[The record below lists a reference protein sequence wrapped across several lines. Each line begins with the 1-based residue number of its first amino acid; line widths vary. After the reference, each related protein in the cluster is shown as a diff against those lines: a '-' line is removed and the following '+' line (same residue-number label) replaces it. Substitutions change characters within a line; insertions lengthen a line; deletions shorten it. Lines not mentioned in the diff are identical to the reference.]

1 MVEYFGA
8 DRPLNGITPAD
19 ADNWAI
25 SMKQKYAE
33 ATIAR
38 TVKRARQFY
47 KAARRAKLVT
57 EDPFEDVKPGSMVN
71 EEKLHYISVADTEK
85 VIAACPDAEWRGIVA
100 LARYGGLRCPS
111 DVLALTWGDVRWDEG
126 KFRVKSPKT
135 EKSANKGIRWVP
147 IFPELKPHLE
157 AMFDA
162 AEPGTVHVINRT
174 RNDGVNLRQQ
184 LERII
189 YRGTDLEQWPR
200 LFQNMR
206 ASCET
211 DLASKYGV
219 YLATKWCGNSA
230 GVANAHYLQVTDAD
244 FARANGSGQAA
255 HKAAQ
260 QGAEW
265 GVPERTNENEIS
277 DKRQGIP
284 LISLPVHQSTNVH
297 MPRQGLEPW
306 TR

>member
-1 MVEYFGA
+1 
-8 DRPLNGITPAD
+8 LSNITPAD
-19 ADNWAI
+19 ADAWVIALKRN
-25 SMKQKYAE
+25 YAE

-38 TVKRARQFY
+38 TIKRGRQFY

-71 EEKLHYISVADTEK
+71 EEKLHYVSATDAEK
-85 VIAACPDAEWRGIVA
+85 VLAACPDGEWRAIVA

-111 DVLALTWGDVRWDEG
+111 ELLALTWGDVRWAEG
-126 KFRVKSPKT
+126 KFRVKSSKLEHT
-135 EKSANKGIRWVP
+135 AGKGIRWVP
-147 IFPELKPHLE
+147 LFPELRPHLE
-157 AMFDA
+157 ALFDA
-162 AEPGTVHVINRT
+162 AEPGTVYVINKS
-174 RNDGVNLRQQ
+174 RNGGVNLWTQ
-184 LERII
+184 LERIN

-200 LFQNMR
+200 LFQNLR

-211 DLASKYGV
+211 DLASKFGV
-219 YLATKWCGNSA
+219 YLATKWAGNSA

-244 FARANGSGQAA
+244 FELANGSARTA

-260 QGAEW
+260 SGTE
-265 GVPERTNENEIS
+265 VSRPERTNESEIGI
-277 DKRQGIP
+277 KRKAIP
-284 LISLPVHQSTNVH
+284 HMSTGGVHCPKVH